1 MVLSDYGVKKR
12 QHVDSDAA
20 QAAAIYA
27 REVLP
32 AALALSTHNHQRSA
46 AEATTSDAPARA
58 RAPDAVHAADVP

>member
-20 QAAAIYA
+20 QAAEIYA
-27 REVLP
+27 RTVLL
-32 AALALSTHNHQRSA
+32 AALALSARDHQRSA
-46 AEATTSDAPARA
+46 AEATTSDAPTRA